1 MSDALIRVTG
11 RGLPDGEPVRLV
23 ALNGRWAREAPTGAG
38 VEVSG
43 WILPG
48 LVDVHTHPGAHEPG
62 DEFDEDLLRAE
73 MNLAV
78 DLGVLAVRSPGLAGD
93 PPDWF
98 GNDPDLPAA
107 VHAGPWMARPGHF
120 FDGWGLRVSDEDFPQ
135 LAAAQAART
144 GWCKVIGDW
153 GPDDEPVP
161 QAVMTAIAEAVHA
174 SGGRVAVHTQHAAGS
189 RAAVQAGVDS
199 LEHGVRLERALLDEM
214 RLRGTVLVP
223 TLRVFQDVLAT
234 LATAAPT
241 PRRDWSIEGASG
253 HAGLVGAAYDAGV
266 RILAGTDSR
275 EISIVDEVKALAA
288 AGMSNTAAIG
298 AASWSA
304 RDFLGLSDWSEAS
317 ADATIYDVD
326 PRTDLEVLA
335 HPHWVI
341 RNGRLLRPIGQ

>member
-1 MSDALIRVTG
+1 VADALIRVTG
-11 RGLPDGEPVRLV
+11 RALPDGDLVRLV
-23 ALNGRWAREAPTGAG
+23 AIDGHWASDTPTGGG
-38 VEVSG
+38 VDVSG

-62 DEFDEDLLRAE
+62 DEFDEELLRTE
-73 MNLAV
+73 MNLAI
-78 DLGVLAVRSPGLAGD
+78 DQGVLAVRSPGLAGD

-107 VHAGPWMARPGHF
+107 AHAGPWMARPGHF
-120 FDGWGLRVSDEDFPQ
+120 FDGWGLRVSDEDFPRV
-135 LAAAQAART
+135 AAEQART

-161 QAVMTAIAEAVHA
+161 QMVMTAIVEAVHEV
-174 SGGRVAVHTQHAAGS
+174 GGHVAVHTQHAAGS
-189 RAAVQAGVDS
+189 RAAIKAGVDS

-234 LATAAPT
+234 LETAPPT

-253 HAGLVGAAYDAGV
+253 HAGLVGAAHDAGV
-266 RILAGTDSR
+266 RILAGTDSH

-288 AGMSNTAAIG
+288 AGMSNMTAIG
-298 AASWSA
+298 AASWDA
-304 RDFLGLSDWSEAS
+304 RDFLGLSSLEPGAP
-317 ADATIYDVD
+317 ADATIYDTD
-326 PRTDLEVLA
+326 PSTNLDALA

-341 RNGRLLRPIGQ
+341 RKGRLLRPSGQ